1 MPTKAD
7 HQILIDTDVI
17 INWLTKETETITDK
31 ELWKAP
37 FEIIS
42 RIEAGQLEG
51 FISLL
56 TVFEIRFFLRRKK
69 KISESQVNADVQ
81 KLTEIIEVL
90 IPDEIELLRA
100 NKLQGEYPLDP
111 FDAILFSL
119 ALGIPEVTLI
129 SRDREFLRFASRFVE
144 VSSPEEFLTRL

>member
-7 HQILIDTDVI
+7 HQILLDTDVI
-17 INWLTKETETITDK
+17 INWLTKETETVTRK

-42 RIEAGQLEG
+42 RIEAGQLKG

-69 KISESQVNADVQ
+69 KISENQVNADVQ

-100 NKLQGEYPLDP
+100 NKLQSEYPLDP

-144 VSSPEEFLTRL
+144 VSSPEEILTRL

>member
-17 INWLTKETETITDK
+17 INWLTKETETVTRK

-42 RIEAGQLEG
+42 RIEAGRLKG

-100 NKLQGEYPLDP
+100 NKLQSEYPLDP

-119 ALGIPEVTLI
+119 ALGIPEVILI

-144 VSSPEEFLTRL
+144 VSSPEEIITRL